1 MYDKSTTK
9 SKLQIRLILAKTAI
23 FRAIYPTVALFVSGR
38 GSYGFTHEDTAQR
51 VMNFLKTVLQ
61 GNDLTVYFVVY
72 EEKRR
77 NVYLQYLGQ
86 QLTHRMG

>member
-9 SKLQIRLILAKTAI
+9 SKLQMRLTLAKTLVFWAI
-23 FRAIYPTVALFVSGR
+23 CPTVLLVVSGR
-38 GSYGFTHEDTAQR
+38 GSYGFTHEDTAPR

-72 EEKRR
+72 EEESRSI
-77 NVYLQYLGQ
+77 YLQYLNA
-86 QLTHRMG
+86 